1 MIVDYVVIVSPP
13 VGVPFAL
20 RAFLWPE
27 VADNSVY
34 VFQDKTL

>member
-13 VGVPFAL
+13 ARLTPTPLVPE
-20 RAFLWPE
+20 P
-27 VADNSVY
+27 ADNSVY